1 MACSKNLHLCHEV
14 TVSIATTSL
23 SKLNDGL
30 DPSLKEAPVGPI
42 SNNRTIET
50 GTMIKID
57 KNTVQMDIVYTSGE
71 TGTLT
76 GIKDGQ
82 NVSYYM
88 DGQLVSQT
96 TIEKLEKIQGTE
108 A

>member
-14 TVSIATTSL
+14 TVGIATTSL

-42 SNNRTIET
+42 SNNR
-50 GTMIKID
+50 TMIKID

>member
-1 MACSKNLHLCHEV
+1 M
-14 TVSIATTSL
+14 
-23 SKLNDGL
+23 NDEL

-42 SNNRTIET
+42 SNNRAIET
-50 GTMIKID
+50 GEMMKID
-57 KNTVQMDIVYTSGE
+57 ENTIQMDIVYTSGE
-71 TGTLT
+71 TATLT

-96 TIEKLEKIQGTE
+96 TIAELEKIQGTE